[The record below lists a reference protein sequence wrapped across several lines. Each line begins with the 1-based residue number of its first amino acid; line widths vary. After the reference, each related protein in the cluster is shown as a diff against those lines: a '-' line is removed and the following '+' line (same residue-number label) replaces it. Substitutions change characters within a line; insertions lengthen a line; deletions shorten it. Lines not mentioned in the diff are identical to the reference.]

1 MMVKCETGESV
12 LLCPSD
18 VARLKE
24 AMEDI
29 EGAMLSFKE
38 KQRIV

>member
-1 MMVKCETGESV
+1 MKLVSLSDA
-12 LLCPSD
+12 LLSD
-18 VARLKE
+18 VAKLKE
-24 AMEDI
+24 TMEDI